1 VSRFVALVL
10 AGLSLGAVYAL
21 VASGIVLVH
30 KATGAVNFAQGD
42 LLALGAYVYLWL
54 TQHSLA
60 AIPAC
65 LVAMVVLFA
74 VGSAIERVVFVP
86 LRSKP
91 RLTVAV
97 ATFGIALGIE
107 ASLTIWK
114 GSDPKVVPSAFGV
127 GSVAFLGAHVPV
139 LSLWTFAI
147 TVVVFVLL
155 YALFQFTQMGR
166 MVRALASDQEVAVMY
181 GVPSSMLNFLT
192 FGLAGAL
199 AALGGVLFAPAFAL
213 TPTLGFSIVLFVFAA
228 VTIGGFDRLEAVAAA
243 AFIIGLAQKLLTGY
257 VSASYADAY
266 PYLIMLAILLVR
278 PTGLASPLVE
288 ERF

>member
-1 VSRFVALVL
+1 MSRFVALVL

-65 LVAMVVLFA
+65 LIAMVVLFG

-127 GSVAFLGAHVPV
+127 GSVGFLGAHVPV
-139 LSLWTFAI
+139 LSLWTIAI

-192 FGLAGAL
+192 FGLPAPWPPSA
-199 AALGGVLFAPAFAL
+199 VCCFAPAFAL
-213 TPTLGFSIVLFVFAA
+213 DADP
-228 VTIGGFDRLEAVAAA
+228 RLLHRPVRVRRCHHRRVRSPRGRGRCRLHHRPRSEAPHRVPV
-243 AFIIGLAQKLLTGY
+243 GVVRRC
-257 VSASYADAY
+257 VSVPHHAGHPA
-266 PYLIMLAILLVR
+266 VR

>member
-65 LVAMVVLFA
+65 LIAMVVLFG

-127 GSVAFLGAHVPV
+127 GSVEFLGAHLPV
-139 LSLWTFAI
+139 LSLWTIAI
-147 TVVVFVLL
+147 TIVVFVLL
-155 YALFQFTQMGR
+155 YALFQYTQMGR

-192 FGLAGAL
+192 FGLAGSL

-278 PTGLASPLVE
+278 PTGLGSPLVE